1 MDYTNP
7 LCVAYGQLN
16 MPGAAGTQFQGPLK
30 GFTQAN
36 AVDNGAGDWTV
47 ALDPD
52 TANINAAANGGQ
64 FFTFGQIAAT
74 GGVTAPAACSVE
86 IVTAT
91 LGTATPQVRVRA
103 LDAGAM
109 AVDII
114 VGIMMWR
121 SPGT

>member
-1 MDYTNP
+1 MDYANP
-7 LCVAYGQLN
+7 WCVAYGTLN
-16 MPGAAGTQFQGPLK
+16 MAGAAGTQFLGPLK

-47 ALDPD
+47 GVDPD
-52 TANINAAANGGQ
+52 TANINAAATGGQ

-74 GGVTAPAACSVE
+74 GGVTAAAAQSVE

-91 LGTATPQVRVRA
+91 LGTATPQVRIRA

-109 AVDII
+109 AVDI
-114 VGIMMWR
+114 VTGIMFWR
-121 SPGT
+121 GMT